1 MNRGDVWDADV
12 PGGRRPVVVLTRDE
26 AIPLLRRVTVAPVTS
41 TIRGL
46 PSEVRIGPAEGLDH
60 DSVVNCDDI
69 VTLPQDR
76 LDRRRG
82 ALGADAIRHLDA
94 AIIVALGIDATP
106 TAAPPA

>member
-26 AIPLLRRVTVAPVTS
+26 AIPLLRRVTVAPITS

-46 PSEVRIGPAEGLDH
+46 PSEVSVGQEEGLDH
-60 DSVVNCDDI
+60 DSAVSCDNI
-69 VTLPQDR
+69 VTLPQER

-82 ALGADAIRHLDA
+82 ALGTAALRELDA
-94 AIIVALGIDATP
+94 AIVVALGIDVTL
-106 TAAPPA
+106 